1 MCLLARVRSDGMYCR
16 TGRFSPVFLRH
27 AGAFCFELRRG
38 IRVPFAKRLFI
49 DLWRVGI
56 YLSLSD
62 GVRALSLAEWRAQQ
76 RNRKE

>member
-1 MCLLARVRSDGMYCR
+1 MRLIARVRSDGMYCR
-16 TGRFSPVFLRH
+16 TGRFSVVFLRH

-38 IRVPFAKRLFI
+38 IRVPFAQRLFI
-49 DLWRVGI
+49 DLWRVGT
-56 YLSLSD
+56 YSNLSD

>member
-1 MCLLARVRSDGMYCR
+1 MRLLARVRSDGMYCR
-16 TGRFSPVFLRH
+16 TGRFSVVFLRH
-27 AGAFCFELRRG
+27 AGAFRFELRRG

-49 DLWRVGI
+49 DLWRVGT
-56 YLSLSD
+56 YSSLSD